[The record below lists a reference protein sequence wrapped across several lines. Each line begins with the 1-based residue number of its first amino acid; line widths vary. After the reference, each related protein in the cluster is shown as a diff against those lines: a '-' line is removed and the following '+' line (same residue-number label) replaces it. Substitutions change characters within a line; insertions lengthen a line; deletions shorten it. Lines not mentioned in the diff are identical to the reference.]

1 MRFRDR
7 PIRSSCRALKCPR
20 HDTVLLRVRIGA
32 AEARGHDVQR
42 TSSSTSASRWSC
54 AARTQIGSSG
64 QSARRLRF
72 GPHHRCRQD
81 PRLPD
86 PRATVRGLLR
96 HGSPR
101 CDIRHEITL
110 DRRSRRCTRPRAA
123 RRFLP
128 SSCCR
133 GSSCR
138 RSCSGHNGPQDL
150 KTRRS
155 AVCVEPRLI
164 TTRSVRRAGPWSS
177 SARFLNRSVRQAAAR
192 RISLTER
199 RTRQAYR
206 RQMQTSTTSRSRLRR
221 SRGRLC
227 DLDERLSVL
236 QRLDDPREFRVEAT
250 QHLRAT
256 RVADSEP
263 TRRKVRRATGRVRR
277 NPRPS

>member
-1 MRFRDR
+1 MTFSGR
-7 PIRSSCRALKCPR
+7 RARQVPP
-20 HDTVLLRVRIGA
+20 DGA
-32 AEARGHDVQR
+32 APHALRLVALDNPRDACDSAHTIAAAETHHFQIRARPRCADFCATAVPAV
-42 TSSSTSASRWSC
+42 TSATRSRWTAT
-54 AARTQIGSSG
+54 AAALAALYAPSG
-64 QSARRLRF
+64 RPSIPPEQMLQRLVLQAF
-72 GPHHRCRQD
+72 
-81 PRLPD
+81 
-86 PRATVRGLLR
+86 LL
-96 HGSPR
+96 
-101 CDIRHEITL
+101 C
-110 DRRSRRCTRPRAA
+110 
-123 RRFLP
+123 
-128 SSCCR
+128 
-133 GSSCR
+133 
-138 RSCSGHNGPQDL
+138 HNGPQDL
-150 KTRRS
+150 NRRRS

-206 RQMQTSTTSRSRLRR
+206 RRMQTSTTSRSRLRR

-227 DLDERLSVL
+227 DLDERFSVL

-250 QHLRAT
+250 QHLRAR